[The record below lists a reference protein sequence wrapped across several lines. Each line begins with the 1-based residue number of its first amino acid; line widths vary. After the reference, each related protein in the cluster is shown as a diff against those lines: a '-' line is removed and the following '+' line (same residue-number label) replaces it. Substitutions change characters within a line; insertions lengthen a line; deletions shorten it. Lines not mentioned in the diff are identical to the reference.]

1 MSIGSIGSA
10 GNPLLLAML
19 TRLSAT
25 SGDGPSSSGASGSA
39 ATPVS
44 DNPGN
49 SVTGNGKAQF
59 SDQILA
65 LLVQMQSGSTSSTAS
80 SSSTGVNP
88 LSQLM
93 SAVDTDGDGT
103 ISQSEL
109 ETFIEGK
116 GGTQGEADALFSGLG
131 GQNGS
136 GNLTQSQL
144 SNDLQ
149 QASLSPM
156 HGHHHGHH
164 HGHGAS
170 ADKVASQLM
179 QAMDSNGSGGVSQ
192 SEFENF
198 VTGLGG
204 TTGEADADF
213 AALGSQNAASIS
225 VTQFSSA
232 ISAFQAAGMGQNNP
246 ASPILSLLDDIAK
259 NPAPT
264 TSV

>member
-1 MSIGSIGSA
+1 MSIGSVGSA

-25 SGDGPSSSGASGSA
+25 SGDGASSSSGSA
-39 ATPVS
+39 ATPVN
-44 DNPGN
+44 DNPDN
-49 SVTGNGKAQF
+49 SVTGNGKAQL

-65 LLVQMQSGSTSSTAS
+65 LLVQMQNGSTSSTAS

-88 LSQLM
+88 LSQLV
-93 SAVDTDGDGT
+93 SAIDTDGDGT

-109 ETFIEGK
+109 ETYIEGK
-116 GGTQGEADALFSGLG
+116 GGTQGQADALFSGLS

-164 HGHGAS
+164 HHGAS

-179 QAMDSNGSGGVSQ
+179 QAMDSDGSGGVSQ

-213 AALGSQNAASIS
+213 AALNSQNAGSIS
-225 VTQFSSA
+225 VSQFSSA
-232 ISAFQAAGMGQNNP
+232 VSAFQTAGQGQNNP